1 MTSGMPRTMTRD
13 RLFNWDRDTALAVAP
28 RLTWLHPNWITT
40 ASLIL
45 ALVGLAIIWHGMDWG
60 SAVAGAGL
68 IFASRW
74 VDWIDGHVA
83 RATSRATNLGGLYD
97 IAVGYVTMVLV
108 MVVIGLRQNDLALV
122 WAGAGA
128 AVLLRLMLMGVGWGL
143 AKRQRL
149 GVVPWNPQKFLTP
162 RQRPVM
168 RRVKWGLDVCRNDY
182 WIVLF
187 ALAGGAGLQV
197 WAWAYTGVVVALT
210 IWVAAAAARYVRRVH
225 PAAPTQKVRGLQSEP
240 GPC

>member
-1 MTSGMPRTMTRD
+1 MTPGMTRD
-13 RLFNWDRDTALAVAP
+13 RLLNWDRDTALDIAP

-45 ALVGLAIIWHGMDWG
+45 ALVGLALIWRGTDWA
-60 SAVAGAGL
+60 SAVIGAGL

-97 IAVGYVTMVLV
+97 IAVGYITMVLV
-108 MVVIGLRQNDLALV
+108 MVVIGLRQNDLALAWV
-122 WAGAGA
+122 GAGA
-128 AVLLRLMLMGVGWGL
+128 AVLLRLVLMGVGWGL
-143 AKRQRL
+143 ARRQRL
-149 GVVPWNPQKFLTP
+149 DVVPWNPQKLLTP
-162 RQRPVM
+162 RQRPAM
-168 RRVKWGLDVCRNDY
+168 RQMKWGLDVCRNDY

-187 ALAGGAGLQV
+187 ALVGGAGLQA

-210 IWVAAAAARYVRRVH
+210 AWVAAAAARYVRRVH
-225 PAAPTQKVRGLQSEP
+225 PTASALEVRVSQSED